1 MKTVTGRSVQ
11 KNPSMHLMLN
21 LQDLR
26 KYNASTLEEYQSRL
40 ASMNL
45 SDLQS
50 HAIKIGVK
58 ATADRERIVKI
69 LASQFIKDKNKY
81 DLAVYKEQN
90 QFAEKEEVK
99 QTALEFP
106 IF

>member
-1 MKTVTGRSVQ
+1 MKTVTGRNGQ

-21 LQDLR
+21 AQELR
-26 KYNASTLEEYQSRL
+26 KYKANSLEDYESYL

-50 HAIKIGVK
+50 HAIKIGIR
-58 ATADRERIVKI
+58 ATADRPRIVKM
-69 LASQFIKDKNKY
+69 LTAQFTKDKNKY
-81 DLAVYKEQN
+81 DLAVYNEKN
-90 QFAEKEEVK
+90 QFNNTEVQESK
-99 QTALEFP
+99 LEFP